1 MFHVFHANDHEGCKR
16 CSSCMIRPAD
26 CDLRLFAPQD
36 RRQAAMSP
44 KAMILIVD
52 DEPDL
57 CKVL

>member
-1 MFHVFHANDHEGCKR
+1 
-16 CSSCMIRPAD
+16 MIRPAD